1 MNSSL
6 EYFLHWEKT
15 IPQSVFL
22 RQPQR
27 DEWKTWTWLQAG
39 DEIRRVAEY
48 IRQLNLPPHSNI
60 ALLSK
65 NCAHWIMAD
74 LAIMMAG
81 HVSVPLYPTLSAE
94 SLHQILEHSES
105 KAIIIGKLD
114 AFHLQIP
121 GVPASV
127 RKIGISAYHIDASET
142 WENIQ
147 TRNQPIDTPVIPK
160 PDDLMTIMY
169 TSGTTG
175 KPKGVM
181 HVFKSFDATIKTIY
195 EIVGIPK
202 HPRVFSYLPLSHIA
216 ERIGIETAGLYLG
229 AQFSFSESLEA
240 FPKNLAATEPSYFIA
255 VPRIWAKFQEKILE
269 KMPQS
274 KLDRL
279 LSIPLVSM
287 VIRRTI
293 RKKLGL
299 NQSVLFL
306 SGAAPLS
313 PSLMKWWGTLGV
325 TIYQVYGMTED
336 CIYAHFNRK
345 GANKIGTVGIPLPGL
360 QVKIGPDEEIRV
372 KSDYMMRGYFKEPE
386 LTAAMFDE
394 EGFLKT
400 GDTGEIDSEGF
411 LKIVGRVKDQFKTDK
426 GKYISPSP
434 IEMKLLENTDIEQV
448 CVVGMGIP
456 QPIALVVLS
465 LSGKGKSRNE
475 IAESLG
481 STIDKINPSLE
492 PYEKLETAV
501 IMKND
506 WTQENGLMTP
516 TLKVKRNELEK
527 IYVPNYPKWYH
538 EHGRVVWE

>member
-1 MNSSL
+1 MNSPL

-15 IPQSVFL
+15 TPHSVFL
-22 RQPQR
+22 RQPYSDQ
-27 DEWKTWTWLQAG
+27 WKTWTWLQAG
-39 DEIRRVAEY
+39 DEIRRVAAY
-48 IRQLNLPPHSNI
+48 LRHLDLPPHSHV

-74 LAIMMAG
+74 LAIMMTG

-94 SLHQILEHSES
+94 SIHQILEHSES
-105 KAIIIGKLD
+105 KVIIIGKLD
-114 AFHLQIP
+114 AFHLQAP
-121 GVPASV
+121 GIPASV
-127 RKIGISAYHIDASET
+127 RKVGISAYHVDASDT
-142 WENIQ
+142 WENILSKYE
-147 TRNQPIDTPVIPK
+147 PIKIPVVPK
-160 PDDLMTIMY
+160 PDDLMTIVY

-181 HVFKSFDATIKTIY
+181 HVFKSFDATIKVAN
-195 EIVGIPK
+195 EIVNFPK
-202 HPRVFSYLPLSHIA
+202 NPRLFSYLPLSHIA
-216 ERIGIETAGLYLG
+216 ERIGIETMGLYRG
-229 AQFSFSESLEA
+229 AQFSFSESLET
-240 FPKNLAATEPSYFIA
+240 FPKNLAATAPHYFFA

-269 KMPQS
+269 KMPQP

-279 LSIPLVSM
+279 LSIPVVNW

-299 NQSVLFL
+299 NQSVLFF

-313 PSLMKWWGTLGV
+313 PALMRWWEALGV

-336 CIYAHFNRK
+336 CVYAHFNRK
-345 GANKIGTVGIPLPGL
+345 GANKIGTVGKPLPGL
-360 QVKIGPDEEIRV
+360 QVKITDEEIRV

-386 LTAAMFDE
+386 LTAAMFDD

-400 GDTGEIDSEGF
+400 GDSGEIDSEGF

-434 IEMKLLENTDIEQV
+434 IEMKLLENKDIEQV

-465 LSGKGKSRNE
+465 AGGKAKSNDD
-475 IAESLG
+475 ITESLG
-481 STIDKINPSLE
+481 ATIDRINPTLE

-501 IMKND
+501 IMKTD

-527 IYVPNYPKWYH
+527 IYVPKYPEWYH
-538 EHGRVVWE
+538 AHGRVVWE